1 MSLPTFP
8 SDHALAIA
16 DGSCPAR
23 YTAVFEDQH
32 TRAAVLKG
40 GSNYIPFSSLMGARY
55 DADCVSNM
63 RAFSVARARLLRP
76 LLQDLIG
83 AGSSPLSSS
92 IASSSYYF
100 PNTNR
105 VDTHG
110 KYTLM
115 GERWERAGTV
125 GFRCVADAE

>member
-1 MSLPTFP
+1 M
-8 SDHALAIA
+8 
-16 DGSCPAR
+16 
-23 YTAVFEDQH
+23 FEDQH
-32 TRAAVLKG
+32 TRAAILKG

-63 RAFSVARARLLRP
+63 RTFSVACARLLLTS